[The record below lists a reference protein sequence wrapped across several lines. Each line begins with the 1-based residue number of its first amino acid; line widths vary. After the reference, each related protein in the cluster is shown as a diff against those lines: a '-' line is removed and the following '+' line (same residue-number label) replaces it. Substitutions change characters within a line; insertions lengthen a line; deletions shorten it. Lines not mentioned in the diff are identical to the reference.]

1 MGCRIRPLTAA
12 VALAFVS
19 SSGWQL
25 AQAQALDEVVVKA
38 SKQATLPGASQAGE
52 LAAQSAAS
60 RDTASLLKNIPGVS
74 LYGAGAVS
82 SLPAIHGLADD
93 RLRIKVDGM
102 DLIASCPNHMNPAL
116 SYLDPSQV
124 GTLTVYAGI
133 SPVSLGGDSIG
144 GSIVAN
150 TRAPEFAEPGQ
161 GRLLK
166 GEVGA
171 FFRSNNNA
179 RGGNASVTYATE
191 NVSLS
196 YSGAYS
202 EADNYKA
209 GKDFKTFTAS
219 GRPGHDLARDEVG
232 SSAYRSA
239 NHTLDLAVKHDNH
252 LFEAKL
258 GYQNMPE
265 QLYPNQ
271 RMDLLNNEQKRI
283 NLRWLSDYAWGKLE
297 TRAYHE
303 TVSHYKNGELDGPY
317 EYTAHLHGKLYAY
330 KSGSYKNGYKH
341 GSWKEIDRDD
351 IAVQGEYTEGRETG
365 HWIRYDIISG
375 EILNEWDR

>member
-60 RDTASLLKNIPGVS
+60 RDTAALLKNIPGVS

-124 GTLTVYAGI
+124 GTLTVYTGI

-161 GRLLK
+161 SRLLK

-179 RGGNASVTYATE
+179 RGGNASVTY
-191 NVSLS
+191 VS
-196 YSGAYS
+196 
-202 EADNYKA
+202 
-209 GKDFKTFTAS
+209 
-219 GRPGHDLARDEVG
+219 RPV
-232 SSAYRSA
+232 
-239 NHTLDLAVKHDNH
+239 
-252 LFEAKL
+252 
-258 GYQNMPE
+258 
-265 QLYPNQ
+265 
-271 RMDLLNNEQKRI
+271 
-283 NLRWLSDYAWGKLE
+283 
-297 TRAYHE
+297 
-303 TVSHYKNGELDGPY
+303 
-317 EYTAHLHGKLYAY
+317 
-330 KSGSYKNGYKH
+330 
-341 GSWKEIDRDD
+341 
-351 IAVQGEYTEGRETG
+351 
-365 HWIRYDIISG
+365 
-375 EILNEWDR
+375 

>member
-124 GTLTVYAGI
+124 GTLTVYTGI

-202 EADNYKA
+202 EADNYTA

-219 GRPGHDLARDEVG
+219 GRPA
-232 SSAYRSA
+232 
-239 NHTLDLAVKHDNH
+239 TT
-252 LFEAKL
+252 
-258 GYQNMPE
+258 
-265 QLYPNQ
+265 
-271 RMDLLNNEQKRI
+271 
-283 NLRWLSDYAWGKLE
+283 W
-297 TRAYHE
+297 RA
-303 TVSHYKNGELDGPY
+303 TK
-317 EYTAHLHGKLYAY
+317 
-330 KSGSYKNGYKH
+330 
-341 GSWKEIDRDD
+341 
-351 IAVQGEYTEGRETG
+351 
-365 HWIRYDIISG
+365 
-375 EILNEWDR
+375 

>member
-219 GRPGHDLARDEVG
+219 GRPGHSLARDEVG

-283 NLRWLSDYAWGKLE
+283 NLRWLGVLSF
-297 TRAYHE
+297 
-303 TVSHYKNGELDGPY
+303 V
-317 EYTAHLHGKLYAY
+317 
-330 KSGSYKNGYKH
+330 
-341 GSWKEIDRDD
+341 IF
-351 IAVQGEYTEGRETG
+351 V
-365 HWIRYDIISG
+365 WI
-375 EILNEWDR
+375 EF